1 MGHILTRRAPGI
13 MMPRVR
19 TTLTLDPDVAEKLK
33 RLAHQR
39 CATFKETVNDV
50 LRRGLSAPLGG
61 RRRKKFVVVPHRS
74 AFAPGVDPLRLNQL
88 ADELEVQDFIEKMK
102 RG

>member
-1 MGHILTRRAPGI
+1 MHRHHDVQ
-13 MMPRVR
+13 VR

-39 CATFKETVNDV
+39 RATFKETVNDV
-50 LRRGLSAPLGG
+50 LRRGLSSQPSRAS
-61 RRRKKFVVVPHRS
+61 RKKFEVVPLRS

-88 ADELEVQDFIEKMK
+88 ADELEVRDFLEEMRK
-102 RG
+102 G